1 MVHCA
6 FKPVCMRQYACRML
20 NPEPLSKSMATQEFY
35 IRNASETEAHG
46 PFTQEQLV
54 SLAEAGK
61 VDQQTLYYEAGTE
74 QWIAIGANI
83 DLKAIVFPDKRV
95 LTIKPK
101 DRIESVNAAADLAPP
116 LSVNDMLAAAE
127 GRTAET
133 RDKRDK
139 TISME
144 RAARIGRYAC
154 IMMLFFSMS
163 GLLVPSIT
171 EIVAFD
177 YQTLLANPFIYFGI
191 FDLGLLVLLFLGEM
205 SLYPVVRF
213 RCALGVGFLGILFW
227 CQGDVVPIA
236 TLTAGAVGLYISTI
250 VVNYVSLALFSGIGL
265 VGMSAF
271 AYYMLIG

>member
-1 MVHCA
+1 
-6 FKPVCMRQYACRML
+6 ML
-20 NPEPLSKSMATQEFY
+20 NPEPVSKPMATQEFY

-74 QWIAIGANI
+74 QWIAIGANA
-83 DLKAIVFPDKRV
+83 DLKSIVFPEKRV

-101 DRIESVNAAADLAPP
+101 DRIDSVNAAADLAPP

-139 TISME
+139 TIAME

-154 IMMLFFSMS
+154 IVMLFLSMS
-163 GLLVPSIT
+163 GLLVPSIDS
-171 EIVAFD
+171 VVSFD
-177 YQTLLANPFIYFGI
+177 FQTLVSNPFVYFGV
-191 FDLGLLVLLFLGEM
+191 FDLGLMIFLLLGEM

-236 TLTAGAVGLYISTI
+236 TMAAGAIGLYISTI
-250 VVNYVSLALFSGIGL
+250 VINYVTLALFSGIGL
-265 VGMSAF
+265 VGMCAF

>member
-1 MVHCA
+1 MH
-6 FKPVCMRQYACRML
+6 
-20 NPEPLSKSMATQEFY
+20 NPEPVSKPMATQEFY

-46 PFTQEQLV
+46 PFTQDQLV

-74 QWIAIGANI
+74 QWIAIGANT
-83 DLKAIVFPDKRV
+83 DLKAIVFPEKRV

-116 LSVNDMLAAAE
+116 LSVEDMLAAAE

-133 RDKRDK
+133 RSKRDK
-139 TISME
+139 TVAME

-154 IMMLFFSMS
+154 IAMLFLSMA
-163 GLLVPSIT
+163 GLLVPSID
-171 EIVAFD
+171 EIVSFD
-177 YQTLLANPFIYFGI
+177 IQALASNPFVYFGL
-191 FDLGLLVLLFLGEM
+191 FDLGLMAFLLLGEM

-213 RCALGVGFLGILFW
+213 RCALGIGFLGILFW
-227 CQGDVVPIA
+227 CQGEVVPIA
-236 TLTAGAVGLYISTI
+236 TMAAGAIGLYISTI
-250 VVNYVSLALFSGIGL
+250 VVNYITLALFSGIGL
-265 VGMSAF
+265 VGMCAF